1 MASSFAKTHL
11 VGRRNIWIIIGR
23 VRLLFNFATEFDT
36 ISMGSLT
43 MNLVSVVVN
52 LNRKFKTTLTV
63 AVYGFKIVID
73 LMRTNEPIY
82 ICPLQEAQIFPI
94 RRNSKSKYN
103 LTLFEQVSL
112 SKINYLYIESDT

>member
-82 ICPLQEAQIFPI
+82 IYMSSSRGTNI
-94 RRNSKSKYN
+94 SYS
-103 LTLFEQVSL
+103 
-112 SKINYLYIESDT
+112 